1 MSQIPIST
9 TTYSKLNLLKTKAII
24 HNKGVSLTWD
34 NIIEA
39 LINNANLNEL
49 QFLDETS
56 NILSENGKR
65 KRKSN

>member
-34 NIIEA
+34 NIIEG
-39 LINNANLNEL
+39 LINNANHNEL
-49 QFLDETS
+49 QFLNETS
-56 NILSENGKR
+56 IILENGKR
-65 KRKSN
+65 KRKIN